1 MSISPTNIYKAD
13 HLSFTRH
20 DFAVMLERLIDEG
33 ILDVDSNVNDAGF
46 YFKFNSASYYL
57 YTEDMIAFDREDKC
71 ISAKFYNYDKS
82 WWICDDDGEYIN
94 QDPDDSVHTLKFY
107 FIDDIEKYIRNVYTE
122 AHIAVEVLKN
132 KQLIEEIE
140 EL

>member
-1 MSISPTNIYKAD
+1 MGITLTDIELKDYKP
-13 HLSFTRH
+13 FTRH

-33 ILDVDSNVNDAGF
+33 ILDKDSNVNDAGF
-46 YFKFNSASYYL
+46 NFKFDSGSYYL
-57 YTEDMIAFDREDKC
+57 YTEDMIAFDREDRCILAKC
-71 ISAKFYNYDKS
+71 YNYDKS
-82 WWICDDDGEYIN
+82 WWICDDDGAYIN

-107 FIDDIEKYIRNVYTE
+107 FINDIENYIRHVYAE